1 MLIYEL
7 LNIFVDYN
15 IPLNILLVSVVI
27 DYAED
32 ENILNTGD
40 FELVHKHKIN

>member
-1 MLIYEL
+1 MLLIT
-7 LNIFVDYN
+7 IFLK
-15 IPLNILLVSVVI
+15 IHLVLVVI

-32 ENILNTGD
+32 ENSVLNTGE